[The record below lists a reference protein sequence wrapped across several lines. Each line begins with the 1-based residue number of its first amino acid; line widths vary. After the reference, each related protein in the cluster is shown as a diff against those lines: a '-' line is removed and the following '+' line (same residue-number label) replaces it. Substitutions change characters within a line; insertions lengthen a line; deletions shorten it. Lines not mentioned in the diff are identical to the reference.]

1 MRFSSVSICFF
12 LALAAGCSSS
22 QPQPVVSTDTRCA
35 EPRPQVCTMEY
46 APVCASLVKGGRAD
60 YSSGCNA
67 CADDA
72 VVAYVEGSCDAGPLA
87 QGEH

>member
-1 MRFSSVSICFF
+1 MRFASASFV
-12 LALAAGCSSS
+12 LAVVAGCSNS
-22 QPQPVVSTDTRCA
+22 QPQPVPSLDTQCA
-35 EPRPQVCTMEY
+35 APRPQVCTMEY

-72 VVAYVEGSCDAGPLA
+72 VVSYIDGVCDDGPLTR
-87 QGEH
+87 